1 MQVIPPTKTVSV
13 VLPANE
19 ADALLGMAARTTV
32 TLAMFDPDPQKGAAL
47 DEQWESAY
55 AVYRACKTLYAALPT
70 PQQEEG

>member
-1 MQVIPPTKTVSV
+1 MKAPNLSNTVTV
-13 VLPANE
+13 TLPVNE
-19 ADALLGMAARTTV
+19 VDALLGLAARTTV